1 MVAGMWV
8 SPGALT
14 PVPSHATIDEAT
26 VAAVIKDLLRGDALR
41 HELDATFRRLELRH
55 SALAELIAGEVAEID
70 SAAGQ
75 ALGYFLFLTVY
86 VSFEQ
91 RFGPR
96 LGPIAHRQLDAALQR
111 LLTDSEVRE
120 RCAPLTCSE
129 DVLAIGQPAL
139 MQLIDREI
147 RKAPDSDALVP
158 MFEVLLVELLVLSEA
173 VAPR

>member
-1 MVAGMWV
+1 MWV
-8 SPGALT
+8 AAGALE
-14 PVPSHATIDEAT
+14 PVPSHAVVDETT
-26 VAAVIKDLLRGDALR
+26 VTSVLKSLTTGDALR
-41 HELDATFRRLELRH
+41 GELDGAFRRLELRH
-55 SALAELIAGEVAEID
+55 PALAELLAAELADIE
-70 SAAGQ
+70 SGASQ

-91 RFGPR
+91 RFGAR

-111 LLTDSEVRE
+111 LVTDSEVRE
-120 RCAPLTCSE
+120 RCAPQTCSE

-147 RKAPDSDALVP
+147 RKAEDSAALVP

>member
-14 PVPSHATIDEAT
+14 PVPSHATIDEST

-55 SALAELIAGEVAEID
+55 PALAELVAGEVAEID
-70 SAAGQ
+70 SAPGQ

-86 VSFEQ
+86 RAFEQ
-91 RFGPR
+91 GFGRR
-96 LGPIAHRQLDAALQR
+96 LGPITHQQLDAALER
-111 LLTDSEVRE
+111 LVTDSEVRE
-120 RCAPLTCSE
+120 TCAPATCSE

-139 MQLIDREI
+139 MQLIDREL
-147 RKAPDSDALVP
+147 RKAENSEELMPA
-158 MFEVLLVELLVLSEA
+158 FEALLVELIVLSEA
-173 VAPR
+173 VSN